1 MTPEQFRL
9 FCNYHNA
16 KQIAD
21 AKVRH
26 QEYLSERGPMP
37 VTQTTRSSGSTN
49 TRRGGGYGMGGFGGA
64 GGYLGYGGGGG
75 SGLGLG
81 GFGGGGVGNNMS
93 SSYSN
98 TTSTTE
104 TTFPDMN
111 DTGGGP
117 VTVINP
123 YCHGYWKQ
131 PGHFHLVSPALPAET
146 GPSALGL
153 GRRADRWDAIS
164 AATTLGHSP
173 ISHHHSKTPLPRSPP
188 PPSREPL
195 PATPIDRTDASR
207 VVAMSPLVCV
217 NAKTNNR
224 GLSRSTLSQLLTF
237 THRFR

>member
-1 MTPEQFRL
+1 MRIGIIFACVILASNIAAGRTPTNGVIVSEPYDCDLSPVEFDQDPAQMTPERFRL
-9 FCNYHNA
+9 FCNQHNA

-75 SGLGLG
+75 GGFGLGLG
-81 GFGGGGVGNNMS
+81 GFGAGGVGNNMS

-123 YCHGYWKQ
+123 YCYDYWKQ
-131 PGHFHLVSPALPAET
+131 PGHFHQVSHAQSAKPALALL
-146 GPSALGL
+146 GSAGALIGGMRFL
-153 GRRADRWDAIS
+153 RWRR
-164 AATTLGHSP
+164 
-173 ISHHHSKTPLPRSPP
+173 
-188 PPSREPL
+188 
-195 PATPIDRTDASR
+195 
-207 VVAMSPLVCV
+207 
-217 NAKTNNR
+217 
-224 GLSRSTLSQLLTF
+224 
-237 THRFR
+237 